1 MRNNTTIF
9 DIFQALLK
17 KEEVITVCAVLGYKD
32 TSRKFTVYDLF
43 QFFIATATNEYKS
56 FRAGSDFMNEAG
68 LRAVD
73 YSTISKK
80 AANVDYKIAKKLF
93 EILITKC
100 NRSTRRILKLP
111 KDLLAVD
118 STTITVGEGRLKW
131 AKFKGN
137 KSGIKLHVAL
147 NVNTLMPQKVIE
159 TTANKHD
166 GPIGEKL
173 INTDCILVEDRAY
186 GKHKRYDMFKSI
198 KQAFV
203 IRIKDNITLSYPKNI
218 KSLRTENS
226 NIIKDVTCYL
236 GEGSSKTENRFRVVQ
251 FSDFYGKSIR
261 VCTNLMAITPEK
273 IADIYKERWKVESF
287 FRFIKQNLN
296 VKRLFGT
303 SENAV
308 YNQLFIALI
317 AYVLLHFSYVNVSQN
332 LKFVKLSFCE
342 FVRKLLNSTL
352 QDEVQ
357 VCIDLLFKNINNYQ
371 ICLW

>member
-1 MRNNTTIF
+1 MRDNTTIF
-9 DIFQALLK
+9 DIFQTLLT
-17 KEEVITVCAVLGYKD
+17 KEEVITVCEALGYKD

-43 QFFIATATNEYKS
+43 QFLIAAATNEYKS
-56 FRAGSDFMNEAG
+56 FRAGSDFMNKVG
-68 LRAVD
+68 LKTVD

-80 AANVDYKIAKKLF
+80 ATNVDYNIAKKLF
-93 EILITKC
+93 EILISKC
-100 NRSTRRILKLP
+100 NRSTRRVLKLP

-118 STTITVGEGRLKW
+118 STTITVGQGRLKW
-131 AKFKGN
+131 AKFKGE
-137 KSGIKLHVAL
+137 KSGLKLHVAL

-166 GPIGEKL
+166 GPIGEEL
-173 INTDCILVEDRAY
+173 VNTDCILVEDRAY

-198 KQAFV
+198 NQAFV

-218 KSLRTENS
+218 KSLRSENS
-226 NIIKDVTCYL
+226 NIVKDVTCYL
-236 GEGSSKTENRFRVVQ
+236 GEDSSKTENRFRVVE
-251 FSDFYGKSIR
+251 FNDFYGKSIR
-261 VCTNLMAITPEK
+261 VCTNLMDITPEK
-273 IADIYKERWKVESF
+273 IAAIYKERWKVESF

-317 AYVLLHFSYVNVSQN
+317 AYVLLHFSYVNISQN

-342 FVRKLLNSTL
+342 FIRRLINSTL

-357 VCIDLLFKNINNYQ
+357 VCIYLLLKSIDNYQ
-371 ICLW
+371 FHLR